1 MPTKTER
8 AKVQIKESSTPDLRT
23 FDIKLTAP
31 TSDFQLTD
39 ILKQRGVIDGV
50 DVQLKQA
57 VKQALEDYLNSAET
71 LIAGLSTNSSSPRRA
86 RPSDTKNVGSSQANL
101 QTPLTVEKA

>member
-8 AKVQIKESSTPDLRT
+8 TKVHIKESSTPDLRM

-39 ILKQRGVIDGV
+39 LLKQRGVIESV
-50 DVQLKQA
+50 DVRLKQA
-57 VKQALEDYLNSAET
+57 VKNALEEYLNSGET
-71 LIAGLSTNSSSPRRA
+71 LIAALSTNSSSPRKARA
-86 RPSDTKNVGSSQANL
+86 SDTMNVGSSPANL

>member
-39 ILKQRGVIDGV
+39 LLKQRGVIEGI
-50 DVQLKQA
+50 DVRLKQA
-57 VKQALEDYLNSAET
+57 VKQALEEYLKSAET
-71 LIAGLSTNSSSPRRA
+71 LVAGLSINSSSPRRA
-86 RPSDTKNVGSSQANL
+86 RARDTRNGGPSQANL